1 MSYKERYNL
10 HVRTSSADKVREVA
24 AKCNL
29 SCSEVLTR
37 MIDFACE
44 HVVDGKTEVYE
55 LRFGD
60 ERPLDCEV
68 ALVGGAVK

>member
-1 MSYKERYNL
+1 MAYASSKERYNL
-10 HVRTSSADKVREVA
+10 HVCTNSADKVREVT

-44 HVVDGKTEVYE
+44 RVTYQKNESFT
-55 LRFGD
+55 LAFCAD
-60 ERPLDCEV
+60 ESLDCEV
-68 ALVGGAVK
+68 KLA